1 MASRVTVTLRAEK
14 LRDRLGFLKH
24 KRSAAAHTNRLPAT
38 SLSQP
43 QSCKVLTARPTSS
56 SCALSTLMQ
65 THHNTQTQKSYA
77 GTRLPSTTSSGP
89 CVERGVK
96 VARERESLAPPSGTV
111 SFTAAWALATR
122 DRRLHSARE
131 KKREPQP
138 SAPPPDPR
146 LVTQKKRWGAD
157 RVFLN
162 RQAVGHM
169 SLTVSA
175 GASSSRPDTD
185 CLSSGTVPW

>member
-1 MASRVTVTLRAEK
+1 MVAAAPRTACMVVVVVPGGGGLARYRYPSSSK

-65 THHNTQTQKSYA
+65 THHHTQTQKSYA

-131 KKREPQP
+131 KRENPDLPHRRPIHASSPQKRG
-138 SAPPPDPR
+138 
-146 LVTQKKRWGAD
+146 GA
-157 RVFLN
+157 R
-162 RQAVGHM
+162 
-169 SLTVSA
+169 TVS
-175 GASSSRPDTD
+175 SSIVKP
-185 CLSSGTVPW
+185 LVI